1 MLMVRKIVLSIFAVL
16 AAASM
21 VVAQNRQVSGTV
33 KDSAGQAVVGAAVV
47 VEGSNVGTT
56 TDVNGAFR
64 IDAAS
69 NATLIVSFIGYE
81 SKTVAVGNRTSIE
94 VVLADDSQSI
104 DEVVV
109 TGYGVQR
116 KVSFTGAASVM
127 GEDLIDSRTDAN
139 FVKALE
145 GSVAGVQMNNS
156 SSVPGAWG
164 EIFVRGQGSLS
175 SGSAPLYVVD
185 GMPVNSDAEG
195 MQTNLAFDPMAAI
208 NPADIESV
216 TVLKDAAATSIYGA
230 RAANGV
236 IIVTTKKGKEGRV
249 NINVDIKQGVTS
261 MANHNM
267 NYANAEQTMKLFT
280 YGDIVAGYLD
290 GSDFDAA
297 YAENSAYWGWDGV
310 SSYDWM
316 DAVTRSGYYQDYNVS
331 IQGKT
336 GNTGYFASAGYLDS
350 KGIVINS
357 DMTRFTGRLN
367 LDSKFK
373 IVTVGVNSSYSYAI
387 QNGFSLSQGGSMSS
401 PITGAST
408 LMSPF
413 DPFYMEDGS
422 HNPTAYNPLSVWD
435 KELGDISRVWHQ
447 TININPYVQVDFGY
461 GIYGKSTLGVNIAD
475 QREYQYWGAV
485 YNPQGADYNG
495 LGMLDNINNTVI
507 TWNNVLGWNYT
518 FGEKH
523 DLGLM
528 LGQEMQKKTYRDTY
542 VEGMDFPFA
551 TRGMRDLSTV
561 GSWGDS
567 AYTEKEATLASYFID
582 AHYTFNDR
590 VYISGSFRRD
600 GSSVFGSNKRWG
612 NFWSAGAKYRFSED
626 LFADSEVF
634 TNAAIRASYGTVG
647 NQDIGWYS
655 ARGFYQS
662 GYNYAGTPGMTPT
675 SFTNAD
681 LTWETSKKLD
691 IGVDFSLLDRVHFTL
706 DYYNDLTDNALFS
719 VPLSLTTGLSSTM
732 RNIGAIRNS
741 GWELSVNA
749 NIFNR
754 SDFVWNAYANFSWNK
769 NEVVRLN
776 GEPIEGTYYI
786 IEEGRPYNQFKM
798 KEWAGVNSETGEPLW
813 YKNETGDE
821 TTSDY
826 NEAAKRYVG
835 AAEAKMVGGFG
846 TSLNWKGLDFNVAFT
861 FRTGGKVYDYGA
873 AFTGFG
879 MTNYVPHEDV
889 ATDSWTPENKDAKFP
904 EYIYGDPYNATGDS
918 SRFLYN
924 GDFLKISNIS
934 LGYTLPQKWT
944 RKFAVEK
951 LRIYVS
957 ADNLYTF
964 RAKDFYGY
972 TSETFS
978 DGVISWQYPATKTLT
993 GGVQITF

>member
-1 MLMVRKIVLSIFAVL
+1 MVRKIVLSIFAVL
-16 AAASM
+16 AVAA
-21 VVAQNRQVSGTV
+21 VAIAQNRQVSGTV
-33 KDSAGQAVVGAAVV
+33 KDSAGQPVVGAAVV
-47 VEGSNVGTT
+47 VEGSNVGATT
-56 TDVNGAFR
+56 NVNGEFSIEAG
-64 IDAAS
+64 S

-81 SKTVAVGNRTSIE
+81 SQTVAVGGRTSIAI
-94 VVLADDSQSI
+94 VLKDDTQSI

-116 KVSFTGAASVM
+116 KVSFTGAASVI
-127 GEDLIDSRTDAN
+127 GEELIDTRTDAN
-139 FVKALE
+139 FVKSLE
-145 GSVAGVQMNNS
+145 GSIAGVQMNNS

-195 MQTNLAFDPMAAI
+195 MESNLTFDPMSAI

-267 NYANAEQTMKLFT
+267 NYANAAETMKLFT
-280 YGDIVAGYLD
+280 YGDIAAGYLD

-297 YAENSAYWGWDGV
+297 YAENTDYWGWDGK

-316 DAVTRSGYYQDYNVS
+316 DAVTRNGYYQDYNVS

-350 KGIVINS
+350 EGIVMNS

-367 LDSKFK
+367 LDTKFK

-401 PITGAST
+401 PLTGAST
-408 LMSPF
+408 LMTPF

-422 HNPTAYNPLSVWD
+422 HNPTPYNPLSVWD
-435 KELGDISRVWHQ
+435 KEVGDISRRWHQ
-447 TININPYVQVDFGY
+447 TININPYVQLDFGH
-461 GIYGKSTLGVNIAD
+461 GIYAKSTLGINLSD
-475 QREYQYWGAV
+475 QREYQYWGAI
-485 YNPQGADYNG
+485 YNPQGAEYNG
-495 LGMLDNINNTVI
+495 LGMQDNINNTVI
-507 TWNNVLGWNYT
+507 TWNNVVGWNYS

-523 DLGLM
+523 DVSLM
-528 LGQEMQKKTYRDTY
+528 VGQEMQHKTYRDTY
-542 VEGMDFPFA
+542 VEGMDFPFSSI
-551 TRGMRDLSTV
+551 GMRDLSTV

-567 AYTEKEATLASYFID
+567 SYYESEAKLASYFLD

-590 VYISGSFRRD
+590 VYLSGSYRRD

-612 NFWSAGAKYRFSED
+612 NFWSVGAKYRFSED

-647 NQDIGWYS
+647 NQDIGWYA
-655 ARGFYQS
+655 ARGFYVA
-662 GYNYAGTPGMTPT
+662 GYNYAGTPGMSPT
-675 SFTNAD
+675 SVSNPD
-681 LTWETSKKLD
+681 LTWEISKKLD
-691 IGVDFSLLDRVHFTL
+691 VGVDFSLVDRVHFTL
-706 DYYNDLTDNALFS
+706 DYYNELTDNALFS
-719 VPLSLTTGLSSTM
+719 VPVSQTTGLSSTM
-732 RNIGAIRNS
+732 QNIGAIRNS

-749 NIFNR
+749 NIFSR
-754 SDFVWNAYANFSWNK
+754 RDFTWNAYANFSWNK

-776 GEPIEGTYYI
+776 GEPIEGDYYI
-786 IEEGRPYNQFKM
+786 IEEGYPYNQYKM
-798 KEWAGVNSETGEPLW
+798 KEWAGVDSETGMPLW
-813 YKNETGDE
+813 YLNETGDE
-821 TTSDY
+821 TTSNY
-826 NEAAKRYVG
+826 NAAAKRYLG
-835 AAEAKMVGGFG
+835 SAEPKMVGGFG
-846 TSLNWKGLDFNVAFT
+846 TSLNWKGLDFNLSLT
-861 FRTGGKVYDYGA
+861 FRTGGKVYDRGA
-873 AFTGFG
+873 KFTGFG
-879 MTNYVPHEDV
+879 MVNYIPHKDV
-889 ATDSWTPENKDAKFP
+889 ANDSWTPENKDAKFP
-904 EYIYGDPYNATGDS
+904 EYIYGDPYKTNGNS
-918 SRFLYN
+918 SRFLYDSN
-924 GDFLKISNIS
+924 YLKISNIS

-957 ADNLYTF
+957 ADNLYTV
-964 RAKDFYGY
+964 RAKNFYGY
-972 TSETFS
+972 TPETLS
-978 DGVISWQYPATKTLT
+978 SGDIAWQYPATKTFT
-993 GGVQITF
+993 GGLQITF

>member
-1 MLMVRKIVLSIFAVL
+1 MVRKIVLSIFAVL
-16 AAASM
+16 ATAAM

-33 KDSAGQAVVGAAVV
+33 KDSAGQPVVGAAVV

-56 TDVNGAFR
+56 TNVNGTFT
-64 IDAAS
+64 IEAAS
-69 NATLIVSFIGYE
+69 NASLIVSFIGYE
-81 SKTVAVGNRTSIE
+81 AQTVAVAGRTSIE
-94 VVLADDSQSI
+94 IVLADDSQSI

-116 KVSFTGAASVM
+116 KVSFTGAASVL
-127 GEDLIDSRTDAN
+127 GEDLIDTKTDAN

-185 GMPVNSDAEG
+185 GMPVNSDADG
-195 MQTNLAFDPMAAI
+195 LQTNLAFDPMAAI

-236 IIVTTKKGKEGRV
+236 IIVTTKKGTEGRV

-267 NYANAEQTMKLFT
+267 NFANAEESIKLFA
-280 YGDIVAGYLD
+280 YGNLVAGDYD
-290 GSDFDAA
+290 NAEDA
-297 YAENSAYWGWDGV
+297 YNGTVEYWDWDGK

-336 GNTGYFASAGYLDS
+336 GNTGYFASAGYLNS
-350 KGIVINS
+350 EGIVINS
-357 DMTRFTGRLN
+357 DMRRFTGRLN
-367 LDSKFK
+367 LDTKFK
-373 IVTVGVNSSYSYAI
+373 IVTVGVNSSYSYSI
-387 QNGFSLSQGGSMSS
+387 QNGFSQSTGGSMAS

-408 LMSPF
+408 QMR
-413 DPFYMEDGS
+413 PFYPFYNEDGS
-422 HNPTAYNPLSVWD
+422 YNTSSATYNPLAVWD
-435 KELGDISRVWHQ
+435 KKVGDISRVWNQ
-447 TININPYVQVDFGY
+447 TININPYVQFDFGH
-461 GIYGKSTLGVNIAD
+461 GIYAKSTLGINISN

-485 YNPQGADYNG
+485 YNAQGASYNG
-495 LGMLDNINNTVI
+495 LGQLYNTNNTVI

-523 DLGLM
+523 DVSFLV
-528 LGQEMQKKTYRDTY
+528 GQEMQEKNYRY
-542 VEGMDFPFA
+542 EFLSGSDFPFA
-551 TRGMRDLSTV
+551 TSGMRDLSTV
-561 GSWGDS
+561 GSWSDS
-567 AYTEKEATLASYFID
+567 EYYDSEAKLASYFLD

-590 VYISGSFRRD
+590 VYISGSYRRD
-600 GSSVFGSNKRWG
+600 GSSVFGSNNRWG
-612 NFWSAGAKYRFSED
+612 DFWSVGAKYRFSED
-626 LFADSEVF
+626 LFADSQIF
-634 TNAAIRASYGTVG
+634 TNAALRASYGTVG
-647 NQDIGWYS
+647 NQDIGWYA

-662 GYNYAGTPGMTPT
+662 GYNYAGTPGMVPG
-675 SFTNAD
+675 SIPNPD
-681 LTWETSKKLD
+681 LTWEVSKKFD
-691 IGVDFSLLDRVHFTL
+691 VGVDFSLVDRVHITL
-706 DYYNDLTDNALFS
+706 DYYNELTDDALYS
-719 VPLSLTTGLSSTM
+719 VPLSQTTGMSSTM
-732 RNIGAIRNS
+732 KNIGAIRNS

-754 SDFVWNAYANFSWNK
+754 RDFTWNAYANFSWNK

-776 GEPIEGTYYI
+776 GEPIEGTYSI

-798 KEWAGVNSETGEPLW
+798 KEWAGVDYETGMPLW
-813 YKNETGDE
+813 YLNETGDE
-821 TTSDY
+821 TTSNY
-826 NEAAKRYVG
+826 NDAAKRYVG
-835 AAEAKMVGGFG
+835 SAEAKMVGGFG
-846 TSLNWKGLDFNVAFT
+846 TSLSWKGLDFNASFT

-879 MTNYVPHEDV
+879 MVNRTPHKDV
-889 ATDSWTPENKDAKFP
+889 VYDSWTPENKDARHP
-904 EYIYGDPYNATGDS
+904 EYIYGDPYGATDDS
-918 SRFLYN
+918 SRFLYD
-924 GDFLKISNIS
+924 GDYLKLSNIS

-964 RAKDFYGY
+964 RAKNFYGY
-972 TSETFS
+972 TSETYS
-978 DGVISWQYPATKTLT
+978 DGLISWQYPATKTIT
-993 GGVQITF
+993 GGLQVTF